1 MTHEW
6 PFSLKSLCSPPLPCA
21 RTMADSVHVKD
32 TIDVSNEEEEI
43 FELLLNVLQ
52 HSNLDTQ
59 LRVAGG
65 WVRDKVPSPFNSSSS
80 PVESLT

>member
-1 MTHEW
+1 MAFFFKK
-6 PFSLKSLCSPPLPCA
+6 PLLSSPSMCA

-32 TIDVSNEEEEI
+32 KIDVTNEEEEV
-43 FELLLNVLQ
+43 FQLLLNVLQ

-65 WVRDKVPSPFNSSSS
+65 WVRDKVPSSPFNSSSS
-80 PVESLT
+80 PVESLS